1 MIGVYRFSGTGHAA
15 AVADFLGEQLG
26 VPVTDISEL
35 PVGQDGNGANG
46 GGGVSGVLS
55 EHSTAGGSVFA
66 ADANRLA
73 GAGSGVWWVR

>member
-35 PVGQDGNGANG
+35 PVG